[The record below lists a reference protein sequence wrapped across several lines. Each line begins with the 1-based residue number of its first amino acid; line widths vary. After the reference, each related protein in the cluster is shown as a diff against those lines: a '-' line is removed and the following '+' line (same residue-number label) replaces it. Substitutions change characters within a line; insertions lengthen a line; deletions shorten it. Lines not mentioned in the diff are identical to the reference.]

1 MNLPRTAVR
10 RPPITASNEEAATPA
25 RVGRPP
31 RVSVQAIIAAALELG
46 LEQVSLKQIARH
58 LGVAPATLYRH
69 VRNRNELLRLAA
81 FELTLARRLPGGS
94 AEHWSELATRYAE
107 TLFESF
113 VAEPQLMNELLKG
126 RLGPHA
132 EIDLLDQF
140 LAAVCQHGF
149 SPDQG
154 VRLFHSI
161 GTLMLGAAAG
171 AIGLQASR
179 DSGPSWNHA
188 MHEALA
194 RRDPDELPYVRQVF
208 PQALDRQPHHWL
220 PALRALLAGV
230 AALRGEVLPEPSPQ
244 QLVAASRQ
252 PADRH

>member
-1 MNLPRTAVR
+1 MR
-10 RPPITASNEEAATPA
+10 RPPGIANTNEEVATPA

-31 RVSVQAIIAAALELG
+31 RVSVQAIIAAALQLG

-81 FELTLARRLPGGS
+81 FELTLARRLPSGNT
-94 AEHWSELATRYAE
+94 EHWSELATRYAE

-179 DSGPSWNHA
+179 DSGQPWNIA

-194 RRDPDELPYVRQVF
+194 RRDRDELPYVRQVF

-230 AALRGEVLPEPSPQ
+230 ASLRGEVLPEPSLQ
-244 QLVAASRQ
+244 QAVAAARQ

>member
-1 MNLPRTAVR
+1 MR
-10 RPPITASNEEAATPA
+10 RPPLSAISADAVAPA

-81 FELTLARRLPGGS
+81 FELTLARRLPSGNT
-94 AEHWSELATRYAE
+94 EHWSELATRYAE

-126 RLGPHA
+126 RLGPQA

-149 SPDQG
+149 DPEQG

-179 DSGPSWNHA
+179 DSGPSWSQAVHD
-188 MHEALA
+188 ALA
-194 RRDPDELPYVRQVF
+194 ARDADELPYVRQVF
-208 PQALDRQPHHWL
+208 PQTLERQPHHWL
-220 PALRALLAGV
+220 PALRALLTGV

-244 QLVAASRQ
+244 QRYAAGRQ